1 MMDINDGSKAIEIDS
16 GEKKISILNFKTE
29 AF

>member
-1 MMDINDGSKAIEIDS
+1 MDINDDSKAIEIDS
-16 GEKKISILNFKTE
+16 GETKISILNFKTE